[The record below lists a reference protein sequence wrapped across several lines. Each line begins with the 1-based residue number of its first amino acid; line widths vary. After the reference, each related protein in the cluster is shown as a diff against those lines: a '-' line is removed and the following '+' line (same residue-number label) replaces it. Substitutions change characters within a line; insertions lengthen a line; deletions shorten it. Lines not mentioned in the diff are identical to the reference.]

1 MAGTLAS
8 RLAPL
13 TVLDGEGR
21 AVPLAGFW
29 DKRPA
34 VLAFVR
40 HFG

>member
-1 MAGTLAS
+1 MTGTLAS
-8 RLAPL
+8 RLASL